1 MKSLIV
7 VSMSWLLPIWNL
19 SLLTIVARKLFLA
32 WYMTR
37 PMLVW
42 VLITIVSG
50 ISLVAV
56 QSLMLPLMAGMV
68 VQVFLSSLIV
78 MILMILVRQI
88 VGFGG
93 LRRIKLQ
100 VSRSISMISLW
111 IIPLMFT
118 QLKSQVQPVCK
129 VHV

>member
-88 VGFGG
+88 VGFGD